1 MNRWMDK
8 CTSSVKVRNPCVML
22 AFNSFTTLLSCHSSL
37 KRISQKTGKFKKNY
51 NKILQKCL
59 TLEEIAMMTS
69 QTENLFHINAA
80 LKKKKISSSIEVAFD
95 SLRCYTFDFWQI
107 LLISFKQT
115 LISYLHHS
123 QQAPPLLQRLG
134 PPVEMS
140 GNISTG
146 RCGPFCTSLVSDDYI
161 SNNK

>member
-8 CTSSVKVRNPCVML
+8 CTSSVKVRNPSVML
-22 AFNSFTTLLSCHSSL
+22 PFNSFTTLLSCHSSL
-37 KRISQKTGKFKKNY
+37 KGISQKTGKFKKNY
-51 NKILQKCL
+51 NKILQKRL

-69 QTENLFHINAA
+69 QTENLFHINAS
-80 LKKKKISSSIEVAFD
+80 LKKKISSSIEVAFD

-107 LLISFKQT
+107 SLISFKQT
-115 LISYLHHS
+115 PVSYLLHS

-134 PPVEMS
+134 LPVEVS

-146 RCGPFCTSLVSDDYI
+146 RCGPFCTSLLSDDYI